1 MQLSYLNINTQ
12 LLENALRITGL
23 HSKEDVINLAL
34 AQFLQTTKQK
44 TTISQTEEN
53 AFNITLLDEWTKSLI
68 GLIPSNNT
76 LEENTKQDYRD
87 YLEKKYQ

>member
-12 LLENALRITGL
+12 LLENALKITGL

-34 AQFLQTTKQK
+34 AQFLQTAKQK
-44 TTISQTEEN
+44 TTISQAEEN